1 MRPTL
6 HTSERTRLLT
16 IDKRLIEIASWLVP
30 DRLLNPTLGS
40 RQRAIEQVRRALRLR
55 HMVSPRLEYLPLP
68 MDAIDASARALDA
81 IPFEDT
87 DVDDLLREQAQALH
101 LQLELLKA
109 RGTPRY
115 GEVATQIYGL
125 PSEELASRARAILAG
140 RYLTRAFP
148 DDSDSGPEGP
158 LLSAREMAEE
168 MRRALREMGIHGWEV
183 LITDEMSARMSVSAR
198 HREVRVKTDS
208 LFTRE
213 DRDRLVVHELGV
225 HVRRACNG
233 FSTGLLNLGLGLCG
247 YIATE
252 EGLASA
258 MEERHGLL
266 KRSHIKMY
274 AWRALGAHFGHQM
287 GFADTFT
294 ALTELGASASLA
306 WDVTLRVKRGLEDTD
321 IAGCFPKDYVYLHGR
336 ELVSSY
342 LSDGGSLDDLYLGK
356 IAITHIP
363 HVKRLLDTWDFAE
376 TAA

>member
-6 HTSERTRLLT
+6 HTSERTRLLA

-30 DRLLNPTLGS
+30 DRLLNPTLPS

-55 HMVSPRLEYLPLP
+55 QMVSPRLEYLPLP
-68 MDAIDASARALDA
+68 LEAIDASARALDA
-81 IPFEDT
+81 IPFGDT
-87 DVDDLLREQAQALH
+87 EVDGLLREQAEALH

-115 GEVATQIYGL
+115 GEVATRIYGL
-125 PSEELASRARAILAG
+125 PGDELASRAKSILAG
-140 RYLTRAFP
+140 RYLTDRFP
-148 DDSDSGPEGP
+148 SDPPPGNEGP
-158 LLSAREMAEE
+158 LLGAREMAEE
-168 MRRALREMGIHGWEV
+168 MRRALREMGILGWEV
-183 LITDEMSARMSVSAR
+183 LLTDEMSARMSVSAR

-208 LFTRE
+208 LFTHD

-233 FSTGLLNLGLGLCG
+233 FSTGLLNLGLGLSG

-266 KRSHIKMY
+266 RRAHIKMY
-274 AWRALGAHFGHQM
+274 AWRALGAHFGHEM
-287 GFADTFT
+287 GFADTFD
-294 ALTELGASASLA
+294 ALTDLGASPSLA

-321 IAGCFPKDYVYLHGR
+321 IPGCFPKDYVYLHGR

-342 LSDGGSLDDLYLGK
+342 LQGGGSLDDLYLGK
-356 IAITHIP
+356 IAIEHIP
-363 HVKRLLDTWDFAE
+363 RIKRLLDTWDFAA